1 MSLSCFAGTQT
12 PTRRKKWTTSWDFPG
27 SGKESACQCRRQG
40 FNPWSRKFPWR
51 GNGNSLQYS
60 CLENSMDR
68 GVWWAIVHGVTK
80 SWTWLSAQTHTHTH
94 THQHIDPRPTG
105 TRRWMMLTSEILPS
119 YLTTNLSQECP
130 PADQAPWNPLPQLSF
145 KILPWKPLGS
155 WGLLSQSH
163 LFSLLG
169 PLLSESL
176 SRLDQW
182 RVSPVMLCYS
192 PALRPSGNP
201 LTILFLLPLCKI
213 KITEGLSLRDVRS

>member
-1 MSLSCFAGTQT
+1 MQETGVQSLVQEVPLERKWQLT
-12 PTRRKKWTTSWDFPG
+12 PVFL
-27 SGKESACQCRRQG
+27 SGKFHGQRSLVG
-40 FNPWSRKFPWR
+40 YSPWGYKELDMTECT
-51 GNGNSLQYS
+51 N
-60 CLENSMDR
+60 
-68 GVWWAIVHGVTK
+68 AH
-80 SWTWLSAQTHTHTH
+80 THTHTH
-94 THQHIDPRPTG
+94 THQHIDPRPIG